1 MRFVRGWCRYQT
13 FYQDLHT
20 NTVTELGRLAHF
32 FGLCYTKHILQQVA
46 HSNTQQAYRQTGRM
60 RVKNVPMT
68 RFHSLRPR
76 DIINGYSQEMSAVA
90 LGACNQSMLQALQPS
105 LLHRWLG
112 INNSRTTVLQMP
124 LSSGP
129 YPTPHVDALRACC
142 GTVASMN
149 NSNYWADGHCY
160 HGTAALQRRKK
171 PRRPVQTD
179 EQKAARKKE
188 FWAGHHIVL
197 STGPPIPHPA
207 AAAAGTN
214 SSDSGIDDGDGD
226 DDGSSHGNEGRRR
239 VLTPSEKEGESS
251 HKLCYK
257 D

>member
-1 MRFVRGWCRYQT
+1 M
-13 FYQDLHT
+13 
-20 NTVTELGRLAHF
+20 TELGRLAHF
-32 FGLCYTKHILQQVA
+32 FGLCYTKRILQQVA
-46 HSNTQQAYRQTGRM
+46 HNNTQQAYRQTGHM

-76 DIINGYSQEMSAVA
+76 DVVNGYSQEMSAVA
-90 LGACNQSMLQALQPS
+90 LGACNQSMIQGLQPS
-105 LLHRWLG
+105 LLSRWIG
-112 INNSRTTVLQMP
+112 NNSVTVHIP
-124 LSSGP
+124 PSGSF
-129 YPTPHVDALRACC
+129 PTPHADALRACC

-160 HGTAALQRRKK
+160 YGKAAVQRRKK
-171 PRRPVQTD
+171 PRRPVQTA

-188 FWAGHHIVL
+188 FWVGHHIVL

-207 AAAAGTN
+207 VGKYGGNGKPHDVA
-214 SSDSGIDDGDGD
+214 SHDSD
-226 DDGSSHGNEGRRR
+226 NKRRF
-239 VLTPSEKEGESS
+239 LTSEKSGELD